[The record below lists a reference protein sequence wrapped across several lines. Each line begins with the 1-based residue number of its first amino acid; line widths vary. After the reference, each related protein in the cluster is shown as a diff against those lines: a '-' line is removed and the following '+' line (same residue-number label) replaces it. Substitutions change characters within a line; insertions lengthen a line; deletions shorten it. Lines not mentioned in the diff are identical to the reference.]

1 MDQCQICLQKAE
13 ETHHINEQN
22 TADKDGIINHYH
34 KNSKHNL
41 VPLCKK
47 CHQNV
52 TYNNLRIYGYIE
64 TNEGIRLD
72 YSYIDN
78 VENLSRKKYSDDQI
92 NQIKLCWSTTNHKK
106 ECISKLELLYDIK
119 ISITTFNKIIMDN
132 Y

>member
-1 MDQCQICLQKAE
+1 
-13 ETHHINEQN
+13 
-22 TADKDGIINHYH
+22 
-34 KNSKHNL
+34 
-41 VPLCKK
+41 
-47 CHQNV
+47 
-52 TYNNLRIYGYIE
+52 E

-78 VENLSRKKYSDDQI
+78 VENHSRKKYSDDQI

-106 ECISKLELLYDIK
+106 ECISKLELLHDIK